1 MSNLTK
7 KLDVDETVENYLKS
21 IRNLKSL
28 PKKVEYQY
36 ILDYKLNKNIESR
49 NIVISAN
56 LKYACGLANAYRGK
70 GVDFAELIAVAND
83 GLMEAIEKYD
93 IKENTKFLTY
103 AKWWFIQRILYAI
116 NKNYKHSGFDI
127 PTEKDIQE
135 DDDEI
140 PLTNNN
146 DYDVLIVDD
155 IDSGQNKMD
164 VKLYIEKLLNNLT
177 ERERD
182 IVSRYYGLYGTKENL
197 FDISDE
203 YNLTSERI
211 RQIMESAMKKIRSIA
226 LCA

>member
-36 ILDYKLNKNIESR
+36 ILDYKLNNNIESR

-103 AKWWFIQRILYAI
+103 AKWWIIQQII
-116 NKNYKHSGFDI
+116 MIMMTS
-127 PTEKDIQE
+127 
-135 DDDEI
+135 
-140 PLTNNN
+140 
-146 DYDVLIVDD
+146 
-155 IDSGQNKMD
+155 
-164 VKLYIEKLLNNLT
+164 LLML
-177 ERERD
+177 
-182 IVSRYYGLYGTKENL
+182 
-197 FDISDE
+197 
-203 YNLTSERI
+203 
-211 RQIMESAMKKIRSIA
+211 
-226 LCA
+226 